1 MKRKVRIACFVV
13 FVSLV
18 FISVMNAAVFN
29 VIEPNINRASD
40 LPLNPAHFGD
50 PEGPDGLWWFVASA
64 DVGTNWVK
72 GSFSCTEV
80 SCWDKG
86 DSFKFVL
93 PSGLIITEVSWI
105 VNNPILRISGPSGTI
120 IDALVGGTGSLATNM
135 EPGTYSVTFQN
146 GTTYGVDDDNG
157 PWEIRFE
164 CSVPVCECDK
174 ANLDRQGK
182 VDLGDMAI
190 LADGWLKD
198 ATGDINEDGKTNMS
212 DLEIFAHCW
221 LSDCNG

>member
-1 MKRKVRIACFVV
+1 MKRKDRIAFFVV
-13 FVSLV
+13 CVSLV
-18 FISVMNAAVFN
+18 CISVMNAAVFN
-29 VIEPNINRASD
+29 VVEPNINRSTD
-40 LPLNPAHFGD
+40 LPLYPKDYGD
-50 PEGPDGLWWFVASA
+50 PEGPDGLWWFEAFA
-64 DVGTNWVK
+64 DIGTNRVR
-72 GSFSCTEV
+72 GSFGCEGI

-120 IDALVGGTGSLATNM
+120 IDSSVGGTGSLATNM

-146 GTTYGVDDDNG
+146 GTTYGVDNDDG
-157 PWEIRFE
+157 SWEILFE
-164 CSVPVCECDK
+164 CSVPICECDK
-174 ANLDRQGK
+174 ANLDGQGK

-190 LADGWLKD
+190 LAAGWLRD
-198 ATGDINEDGKTNMS
+198 VTGDINEDGQTNMS
-212 DLEIFAHCW
+212 DLKIFAHCW